1 MALGLLDAR
10 REAGRDASQQ
20 PGEPPPASVPPPPTW
35 APFMPLRAQPRP
47 TRGHLPGYQQ
57 AELHRCSVRV
67 SRLHRVGHSQLPIQ
81 HCSGW
86 STLRF
91 RSVGSPTA
99 MATRANNVRKARGR
113 HRTADRHSHVSGRGV
128 SGLACC
134 LGDAA
139 PSRWAIR
146 TCDPLAMR
154 NGLADTCSKMRTPVV
169 TCTNT
174 AYQSLVV
181 LLGLARD

>member
-10 REAGRDASQQ
+10 REAGRDASQE

-86 STLRF
+86 STLSF
-91 RSVGSPTA
+91 RSVGSPTP

-113 HRTADRHSHVSGRGV
+113 YRIADRHSHVSGRGV

-139 PSRWAIR
+139 PKPMGEPSLRPLDAEQADVGVWSNLRRLAL
-146 TCDPLAMR
+146 TCNNSGRGRA
-154 NGLADTCSKMRTPVV
+154 
-169 TCTNT
+169 
-174 AYQSLVV
+174 
-181 LLGLARD
+181 